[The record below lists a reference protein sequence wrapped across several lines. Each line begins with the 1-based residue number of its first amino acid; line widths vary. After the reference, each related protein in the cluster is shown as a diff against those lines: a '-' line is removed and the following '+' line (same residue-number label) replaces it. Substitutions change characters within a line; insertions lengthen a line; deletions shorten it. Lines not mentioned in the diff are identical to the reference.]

1 MRWRTELNLGGKPR
15 LVGATVYVLATLL
28 AIALTW
34 SYFTEVDVVVR
45 APGLVRPDGEV
56 VRITSEVAG
65 TIEAVHVEEGDAVHT
80 GDIVVRLDNQQIRLE
95 RETIEHQIA
104 LAGEQLRDLDRRIAT
119 TARIHV
125 LELEKLDTEIRS
137 ARQVLEQGHRE
148 HAAQMES
155 ASLRLEQTRQ
165 EHLRNQQ
172 LFAEGLIS
180 RQTSDRFRNDFNL
193 AEAQHLEILYRKPT
207 DASLQ
212 SLLETKN
219 LIDAELESLQ
229 QDLRMESV
237 PIEAQRTELRSR
249 QQQVDQEA
257 ERRFIRSP
265 STGQITLLPTVH
277 PGEHIAAGTLIA
289 TLAPTPVRPIV
300 EAWVPNAK
308 ATDLRPGQPA
318 RLRLDDSETIDG
330 IVFAVS
336 PDVRFT
342 ESANGAFQ
350 VLIAP
355 DTLGLRLGL
364 AVDVRLITRQER
376 VLTLLFNRIERAFD

>member
-308 ATDLRPGQPA
+308 ATDLRPGHPA

>member
-308 ATDLRPGQPA
+308 ATDLRPGHPA

-336 PDVRFT
+336 PNVRFT

-364 AVDVRLITRQER
+364 AVDVRIITRQER